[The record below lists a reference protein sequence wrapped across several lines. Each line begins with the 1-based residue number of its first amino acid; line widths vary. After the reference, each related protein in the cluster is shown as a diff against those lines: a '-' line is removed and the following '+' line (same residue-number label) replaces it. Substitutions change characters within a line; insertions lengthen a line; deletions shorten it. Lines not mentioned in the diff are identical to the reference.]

1 MCKTH
6 TYTHTQSLTKNESHF
21 KATVAPSVGFV
32 HSSKTSLDPYFL
44 SLWPIYSTGNRFIPQ
59 TAIHDS
65 GRSVGVHT
73 ICRFSLIWWDYV
85 KMHGCVDVSHTFS
98 MRKWVLAFILS
109 FFVCMF
115 DSKYIIAPIC
125 RLSKRLARL
134 RGTRVVKCFGKLCLN
149 WGDSTA
155 LKSIRHRNW
164 IYRARINDCFEGF
177 RKVFWC

>member
-1 MCKTH
+1 MSLISKLLLPLQWDL
-6 TYTHTQSLTKNESHF
+6 YTQARHLSTLIFLLSGQFIQQAIDSYPKQLFMTR
-21 KATVAPSVGFV
+21 TVCCG
-32 HSSKTSLDPYFL
+32 T
-44 SLWPIYSTGNRFIPQ
+44 
-59 TAIHDS
+59 
-65 GRSVGVHT
+65 HT

-85 KMHGCVDVSHTFS
+85 KKHGCVDVSHTFS

-134 RGTRVVKCFGKLCLN
+134 RGTCVAKCFGKLCLN

-164 IYRARINDCFEGF
+164 IYRAGINDCFEGF